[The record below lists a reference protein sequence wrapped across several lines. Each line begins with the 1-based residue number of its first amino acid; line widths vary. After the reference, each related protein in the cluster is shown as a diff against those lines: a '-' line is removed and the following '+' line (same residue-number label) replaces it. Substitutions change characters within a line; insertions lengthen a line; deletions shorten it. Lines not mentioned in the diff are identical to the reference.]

1 MPRFRALRQVAPI
14 IQMRTTLQPANREA
28 LRSLVREKLKDSL
41 LVVVSNREPYV
52 HFVENDEIHWK
63 RTVGGL
69 ATALDPVMQAVGG
82 YWAAHGSGKADADV
96 TDENGQVRVPPDDP
110 RYTLQRIYL
119 SKGESEGYYDGLAN
133 QALWPLCHN
142 AFTRPLFL
150 QSHWEMYRAVNEK
163 FAESVVK
170 IVGERKAVVFVQDY
184 HFVLLPRMIKRE
196 CPQAVCAQFWHIPWP
211 PPELFS
217 ICPWKKELLDGMLG
231 NDLLGFHV
239 QDFCNNFLG
248 TVERELEA
256 RHDPERAAVVYNGRS
271 TRVLPFPI
279 SVDFEAISG
288 RAQSDPCLHRMESLR
303 QELGL
308 ADKVMLFGIDRLDYT
323 KGIPDRLRAADLL
336 LERYPEYI
344 GKLVFVQAGSPSRQ
358 QIPEYKAL
366 SQEVETLT
374 RDINRRYRS
383 DDWSPIVTFHRDL
396 SFDTV
401 LALYRLADV
410 CIVSPLQ
417 DGMNLVAKEFVS
429 ARVDERG
436 VLALSRFAGAAEEM
450 PDALPINPY
459 AIEDFAEQVHTAIRM
474 TDDEQGL
481 RMRRMRQQ
489 VRENN
494 IYSWTMNIL
503 GQLSDLG

>member
-1 MPRFRALRQVAPI
+1 
-14 IQMRTTLQPANREA
+14 MRTSPQHANRET
-28 LRSLVREKLKDSL
+28 LQSFVREKLEDSL

-63 RTVGGL
+63 RSVGGL
-69 ATALDPVMQAVGG
+69 STALDPVMQAVGG
-82 YWAAHGSGKADADV
+82 YWAAHGSGEADAEV

-110 RYTLQRIYL
+110 RYTLQRVYL
-119 SKGESEGYYDGLAN
+119 SKEEDEGYYYGLAN

-163 FAESVVK
+163 FADSVAK

-184 HFVLLPRMIKRE
+184 HFALLPRMIKTR

-211 PPELFS
+211 PRELFG

-248 TVERELEA
+248 TVERELEI
-256 RHDPERAAVVYNGRS
+256 RHDPERAAVVHDGHW

-279 SVDFEAISG
+279 SVDFEAVSR
-288 RAQSDPCLHRMESLR
+288 RAQSDPCLRSMESLKR
-303 QELGL
+303 ELRL

-323 KGIPDRLRAADLL
+323 KGIPDRLRAVDLL
-336 LERYPEYI
+336 LEQRPEYV
-344 GKLVFVQAGSPSRQ
+344 GKLVLVQAGSPSRQ
-358 QIPEYKAL
+358 RIPAYKAL
-366 SQEVETLT
+366 MQEVEALT
-374 RDINRRYRS
+374 SYINGRYRT
-383 DDWSPIVTFHRDL
+383 DDWSPIVTFDRDL
-396 SFDTV
+396 PFDSV

-436 VLALSRFAGAAEEM
+436 VLALSLFAGAAEEM

-459 AIEDFAEQVHTAIRM
+459 AIEDFAEQVHAAIRM

-494 IYSWTMNIL
+494 IYTWIMNIL

>member
-1 MPRFRALRQVAPI
+1 MQ
-14 IQMRTTLQPANREA
+14 TTLQHANRET
-28 LRSLVREKLKDSL
+28 LRSFVREKLEDSL

-82 YWAAHGSGKADADV
+82 YWAAHGSGEADAEV

-119 SKGESEGYYDGLAN
+119 SKEESEGYYYGFAN

-150 QSHWEMYRAVNEK
+150 QSHWETYRAVNER
-163 FAESVVK
+163 FAESVAK

-184 HFVLLPRMIKRE
+184 HFALLPRMIKTR

-248 TVERELEA
+248 AVERELEA
-256 RHDPERAAVVYNGRS
+256 RHDPERAAVVYNGHS
-271 TRVLPFPI
+271 TRVVPFPI

-288 RAQSDPCLHRMESLR
+288 RAQSDPCLRRMESLKR
-303 QELGL
+303 ELLL
-308 ADKVMLFGIDRLDYT
+308 ADKVMLVGIDRLDYT
-323 KGIPDRLRAADLL
+323 KGIPDRLRAVDLL

-344 GKLVFVQAGSPSRQ
+344 GKLVLVQAGSPSRQ
-358 QIPEYKAL
+358 RIPEYKAL
-366 SQEVETLT
+366 IQEVESLT
-374 RDINRRYRS
+374 DEINRRHRS
-383 DDWSPIVTFHRDL
+383 GRWSPIVTLDRDL

-429 ARVDERG
+429 ARVDEKG

-459 AIEDFAEQVHTAIRM
+459 ATEDFAEQVHTAIRM

-494 IYSWTMNIL
+494 IYTWIMNIL